1 MASLGTAK
9 NLGGLLTNGKGSD
22 RKKLGDFSSVAKQK
36 RLAKKLRNKK
46 KARKKK

>member
-1 MASLGTAK
+1 MASLNKGKNVGGTF
-9 NLGGLLTNGKGSD
+9 TNGKGSD

-46 KARKKK
+46 KAKKKK

>member
-1 MASLGTAK
+1 MAK
-9 NLGGLLTNGKGSD
+9 NIGGLLTNGKGSD
-22 RKKLGDFSSVAKQK
+22 RKKLGDFSSIAKQK